1 MLGTPSTS
9 TSLPPSCYFLLAVW
23 ESVRVIRCVQWLYSD
38 CTVVVCTLRYSY
50 TGFHLPPVQRSAM
63 TPPPPPPPPPPDT
76 SCRNFTSLPDLV
88 VCPLYVVG
96 GERRGH
102 LTESPHLYIL
112 HWVSLPGSAGA
123 VEPSL
128 LPRLTSSCYLY
139 LSLAFLG
146 PACLNT
152 FNTTTT
158 TTTTTS
164 HSPRSELSNSKVPP
178 VRIGYCNEV
187 SGFLLIPRSGWKL

>member
-1 MLGTPSTS
+1 M
-9 TSLPPSCYFLLAVW
+9 
-23 ESVRVIRCVQWLYSD
+23 
-38 CTVVVCTLRYSY
+38 VVCTLRYSY

-63 TPPPPPPPPPPDT
+63 TPPPPPPPPPDT
-76 SCRNFTSLPDLV
+76 SCHNFTSLPDLV

-152 FNTTTT
+152 FNTTS

-164 HSPRSELSNSKVPP
+164 LSHSPRPEVENSK
-178 VRIGYCNEV
+178 RCHQSECDITFENIT
-187 SGFLLIPRSGWKL
+187 FLTIPRSVCANYKKWEKP

>member
-1 MLGTPSTS
+1 MRFVQYTVT
-9 TSLPPSCYFLLAVW
+9 
-23 ESVRVIRCVQWLYSD
+23 VQWWSVH
-38 CTVVVCTLRYSY
+38 CGTVTLVSI
-50 TGFHLPPVQRSAM
+50 
-63 TPPPPPPPPPPDT
+63 
-76 SCRNFTSLPDLV
+76 SLQSRDQQWHHHHHHH
-88 VCPLYVVG
+88 
-96 GERRGH
+96 H
-102 LTESPHLYIL
+102 LTRQLRPELQLSERSSLTVCCCLTEARTPHPPPHLYIL

-152 FNTTTT
+152 FNTTS

-164 HSPRSELSNSKVPP
+164 LSHSPRYEVENSKRCHQSECDITKKYYIFNNTKVS
-178 VRIGYCNEV
+178 VQTIRNERNHKMKV
-187 SGFLLIPRSGWKL
+187 T